1 MGRTS
6 SRILFAVLV
15 LINSAWIFYVYLSVT
30 QVGTYTP
37 AKLAGTL
44 EGTAERPF
52 IYRTL
57 VPWLARVI
65 APAVPHSIAAQVTHL
80 PDPIQKTFN
89 ALREGGYDRQAAI
102 VLLLMFLSLVGFAYA
117 QQNFLTALG
126 MVSSQEH
133 FALPLL
139 AQIFILPFS
148 IFFGYIYDLPQ
159 LFLVTLGLLFLLRGE
174 WAMYLITLALACLN
188 KETTVLLI
196 AVFSLYYLRR
206 LPLKTFIT
214 LLTVQLLIFSA
225 IRILLMVLF
234 RNNPGTPLLLTLMVH
249 YEQYMEYPPAILINL
264 AFFLPL
270 VFLSLRG
277 WERKHPFLRAGSVMF
292 VALFL
297 MYFIAGMPV
306 EFRVFLDALPVVST
320 LIYPPPPANAP
331 KL

>member
-1 MGRTS
+1 MGRIS
-6 SRILFAVLV
+6 SRVLFAVLV
-15 LINSAWIFYVYLSVT
+15 LINSAWIFYVYLSIT

-37 AKLAGTL
+37 AKLARAL

-52 IYRTL
+52 IYRIL
-57 VPWLARVI
+57 VPWLARVT
-65 APAVPHSIAAQVTHL
+65 APAIPQSIAAQITHL
-80 PDPIQKTFN
+80 PHPVQKTFN

-117 QQNFLTALG
+117 QQNFLTELG
-126 MVSSQEH
+126 MVSPQEQ

-139 AQIFILPFS
+139 AQIFILPFT

-159 LFLVTLGLLFLLRGE
+159 LFLVTLGLLFMLRGE
-174 WAMYLITLALACLN
+174 WAMYLLTLALACLN
-188 KETTVLLI
+188 KETTLLLI
-196 AVFSLYYLRR
+196 AVFFFYYLRR
-206 LPLKTFIT
+206 LPLQTFIK

-225 IRILLMVLF
+225 IRIVLMVLF
-234 RNNPGTPLLLTLMVH
+234 RNNPGSPLLMTLMVH
-249 YEQYMEYPPAILINL
+249 YEQYREFPPAILINL

-306 EFRVFLDALPVVST
+306 EFRVFLDALPVVSI
-320 LIYPPPPANAP
+320 LIYPPPADAP

>member
-1 MGRTS
+1 MGRI
-6 SRILFAVLV
+6 SRRVVFAVLV
-15 LINSAWIFYVYLSVT
+15 LINSAWIFYVYLSIT

-52 IYRTL
+52 IYRIL

-65 APAVPHSIAAQVTHL
+65 TPAVPQSIAAQTTHL
-80 PDPIQKTFN
+80 PHPVQKTFH

-102 VLLLMFLSLVGFAYA
+102 VLLLMFLSLVGFAYG

-126 MVSSQEH
+126 MVSLQEQL
-133 FALPLL
+133 ALPLL
-139 AQIFILPFS
+139 AQIFILPFT

-159 LFLVTLGLLFLLRGE
+159 LFLVTLGLLFMLRGE
-174 WAMYLITLALACLN
+174 WAVYVLTLALACLN

-196 AVFSLYYLRR
+196 AVFFIYFRRR
-206 LPLKTFIT
+206 LPLQTFIK

-225 IRILLMVLF
+225 IRVLLMALF
-234 RNNPGTPLLLTLMVH
+234 RNNPGSPLLMTLTVH
-249 YEQYMEYPPAILINL
+249 YEQYIEYPPAILINL

-292 VALFL
+292 VALFF

-306 EFRVFLDALPVVST
+306 EFRVFLDALPVVSI
-320 LIYPPPPANAP
+320 LIYPPPPADAP